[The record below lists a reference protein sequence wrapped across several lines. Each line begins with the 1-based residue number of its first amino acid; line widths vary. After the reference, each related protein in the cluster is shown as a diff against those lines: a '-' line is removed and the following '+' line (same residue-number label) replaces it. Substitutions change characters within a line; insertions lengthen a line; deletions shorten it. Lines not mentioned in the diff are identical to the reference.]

1 MLATNDESTVDVAVG
16 HARRHAERGAPRDVY
31 VAAMLMTVALALVG
45 FWPTYFGP
53 LLSGGVPRHRTA
65 SNVFAAVTSAIHVH
79 AVVYVL
85 WLLLFVSQVLLAATG
100 RIALHMRVGRWLMA
114 YGFVLIG
121 AGLMVA
127 SEGFA
132 ARLATGDVFRAQR
145 WLFGILRELAFF
157 APFLVAGWIYRRRP
171 EIHKRL
177 MIVATLIL
185 VVPAVGRM
193 TFLGTPPPLWKYMVI
208 WPLPVYM
215 AMIHDFRTQKLV
227 HPVYVTGLAAM
238 LAIRLVLPFGSSP
251 TWQAIARGITAF
263 YSTPMSGAPR

>member
-1 MLATNDESTVDVAVG
+1 MLPNDELTVDVVVG
-16 HARRHAERGAPRDVY
+16 RTQRRPKGGARQRLY
-31 VAAMLMTVALALVG
+31 VAAALMTTALAVVG

-53 LLSGGVPRHRTA
+53 LLSGGVPQHRTA
-65 SNVFAAVTSAIHVH
+65 SNVFEAATSVIHVH

-85 WLLLFVSQVLLAATG
+85 WLLLFVLQVVFAASG

-114 YGFVLIG
+114 YGLVLIG

-132 ARLATGDVFRAQR
+132 ARLATGDVFGAQR

-157 APFLVAGWIYRRRP
+157 APFLVAGWIYRHQP

-193 TFLGTPPPLWKYMVI
+193 TFLGTPPPLWKYMVV

-227 HPVYVTGLAAM
+227 HPVYVIALVAM
-238 LAIRLVLPFGSSP
+238 LAMRLVLPFGSSP
-251 TWQAIARGITAF
+251 TWQTIASRITAF
-263 YSTPMSGAPR
+263 YGARGSGAPH

>member
-1 MLATNDESTVDVAVG
+1 MSATNDQPAVDVAADPTRG
-16 HARRHAERGAPRDVY
+16 PARRSASRGVY
-31 VAAMLMTVALALVG
+31 VAAMLMTFALAVVG

-53 LLSGGVPRHRTA
+53 LLTGGVPRSVSRVSPQMTPVVH
-65 SNVFAAVTSAIHVH
+65 FH
-79 AVVYVL
+79 AVVFVL
-85 WLLLFVSQVLLAATG
+85 WLLLFALQVGLAATG

-114 YGFVLIG
+114 YGFVLIV

-127 SEGFA
+127 SKGFTDL
-132 ARLATGDVFRAQR
+132 LATGDVFRAQR

-157 APFLVAGWIYRRRP
+157 APFLAAGWAYRHRP

-193 TFLGTPPPLWKYMVI
+193 TFLGTPPPLWKYMVV

-215 AMIHDFRTQKLV
+215 AMIYDFRTRKLV
-227 HPVYVTGLAAM
+227 HPVYVIGLAAM
-238 LAIRLVLPFGSSP
+238 LAMRLVLPFGSSP
-251 TWQAIARGITAF
+251 TWQTIASRITAF
-263 YSTPMSGAPR
+263 YETPLSGAPR